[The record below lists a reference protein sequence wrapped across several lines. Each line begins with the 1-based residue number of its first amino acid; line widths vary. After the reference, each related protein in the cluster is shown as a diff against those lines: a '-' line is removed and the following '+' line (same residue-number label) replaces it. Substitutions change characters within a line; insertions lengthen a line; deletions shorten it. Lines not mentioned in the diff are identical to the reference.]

1 MPSILI
7 KTIAL
12 LSLASFTL
20 ADLHTNGICVDYK
33 GGANVYNAD
42 ATAATCTNYKNRNT
56 GSKQWDQ
63 CPDCTMITTG
73 IPHCQSADWHIG
85 GDELSYYCKQNGAGG
100 SLAN

>member
-1 MPSILI
+1 MPSILL

-20 ADLHTNGICVDYK
+20 ADLHTNGICVDTKSDVY
-33 GGANVYNAD
+33 VYNAD
-42 ATAATCTNYKNRNT
+42 ATAKTCTNYYNRNT
-56 GSKQWDQ
+56 GSEQWDT

-73 IPHCQSADWHIG
+73 VPHCESAGWHIG
-85 GDELSYYCKQNGAGG
+85 GDELNYYCQQNGAGG